1 MRLIAVV
8 LGTPAGQTRFDE
20 ARAMLEYGFANVK
33 LATPIA
39 QGQPLDMT
47 VPVRLGGGIRF
58 RWSAAARAACS
69 KGGAKKRAFAG
80 GGARRAGERAGLR
93 GRRAGEIRVRRDGE
107 VVAVVPAV
115 AGEDVQ
121 LPGMVDALIRIRD
134 HFMLTG
140 A

>member
-1 MRLIAVV
+1 MSTLI
-8 LGTPAGQTRFDE
+8 LFLPPGRPEPATEYSYTLTADGHTATRH
-20 ARAMLEYGFANVK
+20 A
-33 LATPIA
+33 IA
-39 QGQPLDMT
+39 P
-47 VPVRLGGGIRF
+47 
-58 RWSAAARAACS
+58 AALLPEPTRP
-69 KGGAKKRAFAG
+69 G
-80 GGARRAGERAGLR
+80 
-93 GRRAGEIRVRRDGE
+93 GE